1 MPDALAEYLQSTI
14 DRELPQLRE
23 LTDEQAAV
31 SLRGGWTR
39 KEELGHLIDSA
50 TNNHARFVR
59 MVLEDDYRGPS
70 YDPDGWVG
78 AHGYAHMLWETLT
91 QFWYAYNSLLAELI
105 RHIPEERLE
114 AAGVVGDSTVTLGF
128 LIEDYVVHLQHHVDQ
143 LLGREVITQYPQ
155 ATSRISEPAATGEAC
170 SPDW

>member
-1 MPDALAEYLQSTI
+1 
-14 DRELPQLRE
+14 
-23 LTDEQAAV
+23 
-31 SLRGGWTR
+31 
-39 KEELGHLIDSA
+39 
-50 TNNHARFVR
+50 
-59 MVLEDDYRGPS
+59 
-70 YDPDGWVG
+70 
-78 AHGYAHMLWETLT
+78 MLWETLT